1 MARLAWLQWIAAALT
16 VGGLGYL
23 ALSLASAWR
32 FLRRRPRATNSFRP
46 PVSVLKPLRGADPDL
61 EAALRSH
68 LEQDYPAY
76 EVIFGVESA
85 ADPAASTVRKLMAE
99 YPQRAIRLVECPDEL
114 GSNRKVSSLVQMLP
128 HAGDRLLMVS
138 DSDVRLAPNALR
150 EVLAPF
156 EDARVGMVTCL
167 YRGVHGGGLWSRLEA
182 LGISSEFTPG
192 VLTAREL
199 EGGVHFA
206 LGAAMAIRHDVLESV
221 GGFGALVSH
230 LADDYELGLRT
241 HQAGYRVVLAG
252 TVVDNHLPR
261 YSLAGFWEHQLRWG
275 RGIRDARPAG
285 YAAMIF
291 TFGLFWSALAVLFSQ
306 GASWAWSLF
315 AVALA
320 LRVVLALVAGVGV
333 LGDRQAL
340 RDLWLLPLREL
351 AAFAVWLVS
360 LFGHT
365 VTWRGERFRLRKGRL
380 FAIRPAERAR

>member
-1 MARLAWLQWIAAALT
+1 
-16 VGGLGYL
+16 
-23 ALSLASAWR
+23 
-32 FLRRRPRATNSFRP
+32 
-46 PVSVLKPLRGADPDL
+46 
-61 EAALRSH
+61 
-68 LEQDYPAY
+68 
-76 EVIFGVESA
+76 
-85 ADPAASTVRKLMAE
+85 
-99 YPQRAIRLVECPDEL
+99 
-114 GSNRKVSSLVQMLP
+114 
-128 HAGDRLLMVS
+128 
-138 DSDVRLAPNALR
+138 
-150 EVLAPF
+150 
-156 EDARVGMVTCL
+156 
-167 YRGVHGGGLWSRLEA
+167 
-182 LGISSEFTPG
+182 
-192 VLTAREL
+192 
-199 EGGVHFA
+199 
-206 LGAAMAIRHDVLESV
+206 MAIRHDVLESV

-333 LGDRQAL
+333 LGDRQVL

-365 VTWRGERFRLRKGRL
+365 VTWRGERFRLSKGRL